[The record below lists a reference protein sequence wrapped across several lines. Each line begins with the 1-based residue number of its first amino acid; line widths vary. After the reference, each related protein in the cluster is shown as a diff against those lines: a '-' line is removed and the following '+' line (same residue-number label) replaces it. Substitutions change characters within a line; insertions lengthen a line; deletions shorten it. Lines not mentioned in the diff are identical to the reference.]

1 MARMSERPS
10 PGSDLHGP
18 PRRVPWRE
26 RAFVLGGLALAV
38 PVSAVSLGLGADG
51 EVVGFAWLV
60 AVAWTAAASLAC
72 ALRRGIADGDWSA
85 FRGYELPDS
94 RGERFDWETRTGEW
108 AWMRIRE
115 DRERLLDDDRLRNHD
130 CGI

>member
-1 MARMSERPS
+1 M
-10 PGSDLHGP
+10 
-18 PRRVPWRE
+18 
-26 RAFVLGGLALAV
+26 LGALALAL
-38 PVSAVSLGLGADG
+38 PVTAVSLGLGADG
-51 EVVGFAWLV
+51 EAVGFMWLV

-85 FRGYELPDS
+85 FRGYERRHECLPGS

-115 DRERLLDDDRLRNHD
+115 DRERLLDDDRLRDHD
-130 CGI
+130 HGL